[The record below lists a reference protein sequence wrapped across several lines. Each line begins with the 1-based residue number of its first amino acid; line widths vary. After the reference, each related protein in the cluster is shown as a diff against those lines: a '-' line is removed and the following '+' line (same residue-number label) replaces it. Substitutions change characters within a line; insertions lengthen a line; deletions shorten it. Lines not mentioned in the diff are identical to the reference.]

1 MILCEIYACGVLCV
15 KMLMGSTVFK
25 ILVSAI
31 YTVDFVMDCWAVNQC
46 FFTQHTP
53 KKKHWIVYQILLWI
67 TKFGVC
73 CKFSGFALVCSV
85 WSLILN
91 PNMVLLCRSYFC
103 LYHFVLHAGYVL
115 SILLRII
122 NCINFGFI
130 AIEKL
135 YLVILVFWKVFWLYT
150 CMFFTWSC
158 LV

>member
-1 MILCEIYACGVLCV
+1 MFFHTHKKIHTLNCV
-15 KMLMGSTVFK
+15 PDTALD
-25 ILVSAI
+25 
-31 YTVDFVMDCWAVNQC
+31 Y
-46 FFTQHTP
+46 
-53 KKKHWIVYQILLWI
+53 
-67 TKFGVC
+67 KFGVC

-135 YLVILVFWKVFWLYT
+135 YLVILVF
-150 CMFFTWSC
+150 
-158 LV
+158 